1 MERGWWSAVG
11 ALLWLTAMPML
22 VGCAS
27 AKPAQPPS
35 PVPSGRPVANA
46 VVTAEFG
53 TPRGRGFHQG
63 VDLAVPRGSPVWAT
77 ADGEV
82 VFAGR
87 DGRYGRTV
95 VIDHGNGYRT
105 RYAHLKKIE
114 TERGKRVRR
123 GDVVGR
129 VGKSGR
135 ASGPHLHYEVLRN
148 GTPVDPRPYLDRP

>member
-1 MERGWWSAVG
+1 MALGWLV
-11 ALLWLTAMPML
+11 AMPML
-22 VGCAS
+22 AGCAS

-35 PVPSGRPVANA
+35 PVPSGRPVAHA

-53 TPRGRGFHQG
+53 VARGGSFHQG
-63 VDLAVPRGSPVWAT
+63 IDLAVPKGSPVWAT

-95 VIDHGNGYRT
+95 VIDHGGGYRT

-114 TERGKRVRR
+114 TERGKQVRR

-129 VGKSGR
+129 VGASGR
-135 ASGPHLHYEVLRN
+135 ASGPHLHYEVIRN
-148 GTPVDPRPYLDRP
+148 GVPLDPRPYLDRP

>member
-1 MERGWWSAVG
+1 MTGGWRLAAV
-11 ALLWLTAMPML
+11 ALGWLSAMPVL
-22 VGCAS
+22 AGCGS

-35 PVPSGRPVANA
+35 PVPSGRPVAHA

-53 TPRGRGFHQG
+53 APRGRGFHQG
-63 VDLAVPRGSPVWAT
+63 VDLAVPKGSPVWAT

-95 VIDHGNGYRT
+95 VIDHGSGYRT
-105 RYAHLKKIE
+105 RYAHLKTIE

-135 ASGPHLHYEVLRN
+135 A
-148 GTPVDPRPYLDRP
+148 